1 MLGTVGGLLG
11 SEYPAA
17 EVARRAFGYTRT
29 EAAPYRF
36 EAPSR
41 RLRTPPSRSPTVANE
56 VVSPTARATAIGLL
70 NVASGALSS
79 WWNPLIG
86 FYRDLGLALA
96 FLATPA
102 GVVAGLLLVDMH
114 FLLPRDYLGPLRL
127 PGDVRCR

>member
-1 MLGTVGGLLG
+1 MVMDGG
-11 SEYPAA
+11 A
-17 EVARRAFGYTRT
+17 

-86 FYRDLGLALA
+86 FYRDLGGDLGLALA
-96 FLATPA
+96 FPATPA
-102 GVVAGLLLVDMH
+102 SVAARLLLVDVL
-114 FLLPRDYLGPLRL
+114 FLLPRDHLGPLRL
-127 PGDVRCR
+127 PGHVRCR